1 MIAFL
6 VASLAL
12 QTVTSPKEFFGHEV
26 CADHQ
31 LVNYRGLVEYWTKL
45 ADQFPRIEVV
55 SIGKTEEGREQLM
68 AIISAPEN
76 LRRVEAIRRDNV
88 RLASGRLSEVEAKA
102 IARRGK
108 VIVWIDGGLHASEVL
123 GAQQLLQT
131 AYDLVS
137 RNDEENRRI
146 LRDCVVLLVH
156 ANPDGMDLVSDWYM
170 RRTKPED
177 RSLEGIPVLY
187 QKYAG
192 HDNNRDFFASN
203 LAETRNMNRILYRE
217 WFPQIVYN
225 HHQSAPSGTI
235 MFIPPFRNPFNYH
248 VDPLNQI
255 GIDLAGVH
263 MHQRLIAEGLGG
275 TVMRGGAPFS
285 GWWNGGL
292 RTTTYFHNM
301 IGILTETWGSPNP
314 TRVPFV
320 VERQVPIADLPKPID
335 VRMWHLSD
343 SLRYEVLANY
353 ALLDYAS
360 RYRERVL
367 LDNWTMARNSI
378 ERGSRDSWTRYS
390 SRIRDRRE
398 EALSDPAL
406 RDARAYIL
414 PADQPDFA
422 TAKKFADRLMHTGV
436 EVERTVADGKWPK
449 GSLVIRGAQP
459 FRPHVLDMFEPQ
471 DHPNDFQ
478 YPGGPPIPPYDNA
491 GYTLAFQMGVHFDRI
506 LDDPGP
512 LVGPTEAVA
521 LDRQGGAIL
530 AGNPASRFWIGDV
543 RQNDS
548 YALAT
553 AAMKSRFPVVR
564 TLEPLQAA
572 GRTIPPGSIVVEATS
587 SEIVRL
593 LPGAHYGEFFGIGT
607 ALPEGTKPV
616 RSARIALWDR
626 YGGSMPSGWLRHTLE
641 NFGFD
646 FDVVFPPDLD
656 YGRLAEKFDIILLP
670 SGAVP
675 ARDPATARTSRLED
689 DPTIPY
695 YLRRRMGSIS
705 TKTTLPKL
713 KEFLEAGGTIL
724 AMGSSALN
732 LVRHWNLPVT
742 DALVENGEPLP
753 NSKFYIPGSLM
764 RMKVVPS
771 RWTLGLPNYVDVVF
785 DDSPAFRVEA
795 PAKAIGVFEGEKT
808 LRSGWAWGQE
818 RLNGTAAI
826 VEVPIGKGTLLLVG
840 PEINFRAQPH
850 GTFKLLFNALFRPSG

>member
-1 MIAFL
+1 MTSLLIA
-6 VASLAL
+6 ALAF
-12 QTVTSPKEFFGHEV
+12 QTIASPKDFFGHEI
-26 CADHQ
+26 CEDYQ
-31 LVNYRGLVEYWTKL
+31 LVNYRGLSSYWARL
-45 ADQFPRIEVV
+45 AQESPRIKIV
-55 SIGKTEEGREQLM
+55 SIGKTEEGRDQFM
-68 AIISAPEN
+68 AIVSEPTN
-76 LRRVEAIRRDNV
+76 LRRLEAIRRDNV
-88 RLASGRLSEVEAKA
+88 RLASGRTSMAEAKA

-108 VIVWIDGGLHASEVL
+108 AIVWIDGGLHASEVL

-170 RRTKPED
+170 RRPKPED
-177 RSLEGIPVLY
+177 RALEGVPVLY

-217 WFPQIVYN
+217 WLPQIVYN

-275 TVMRGGAPFS
+275 TVMRGGAPYS

-320 VERQVPIADLPKPID
+320 VERQVPISDLPKPID
-335 VRMWHLSD
+335 VRMWHLRD

-367 LDNWTMARNSI
+367 FDNWTMAMNSI

-390 SRIRDRRE
+390 SRVRERRE

-406 RDARAYIL
+406 RDARAYVL
-414 PADQPDFA
+414 PSDQPDFS
-422 TAKKFADRLMHTGV
+422 TAKKLADRLMFTGI
-436 EVERTVADGKWPK
+436 EIERTTADGKWPK
-449 GSLVIRGAQP
+449 GSLVVRGNQP
-459 FRPHVLDMFEPQ
+459 FRPHVLDMFEAQ

-491 GYTLAFQMGVHFDRI
+491 GYTLAFQMGVQFERV
-506 LDDPGP
+506 LDDPAG
-512 LVGPTEAVA
+512 LLGPTERID
-521 LDRQGGAIL
+521 LDSQGGATL
-530 AGNPASRFWIGDV
+530 AGDTAARTWIGDA
-543 RQNDS
+543 RQNDTF
-548 YALAT
+548 ALAT
-553 AAMKSRFPVVR
+553 AAAKVRLPISRTTQPLRVGDR
-564 TLEPLQAA
+564 TFE
-572 GRTIPPGSIVVEATS
+572 PGSVVVEAS
-587 SEIVRL
+587 RDEVVRL
-593 LPGAHYGEFFGIGT
+593 LPMTHYGDFFGVGS
-607 ALPEGTKPV
+607 PPPGSDRVKP
-616 RSARIALWDR
+616 ARIALWDR
-626 YGGSMPSGWLRHTLE
+626 YGGSMPSGWMRHTLE
-641 NFGFD
+641 AFGFD
-646 FDVVFPPDLD
+646 YEVVFPPDLD
-656 YGRLAEKFDIILLP
+656 YGRLAEKYDVVLLP

-675 ARDPATARTSRLED
+675 ARDAAPGRPSRLED
-689 DPTIPY
+689 DPTIPF
-695 YLRRRMGSIS
+695 YLRRRMGSV
-705 TKTTLPKL
+705 TAKATLPKL
-713 KEFLEAGGTIL
+713 KEFLEAGGRVMAI
-724 AMGSSALN
+724 GSSALN
-732 LVRHWNLPVT
+732 LTRHWKLPVN

-764 RMKVVPS
+764 RMRVLPS
-771 RWTLGLPNYVDVVF
+771 RWTLGLREFVDVVF
-785 DDSPAFRVEA
+785 DDSPAFRIEA
-795 PAKAIGVFEGEKT
+795 PAKAVGVYEGEKT

-818 RLNGTAAI
+818 RLAGAAAI
-826 VEVPIGKGTLLLVG
+826 VEVPVGKGTLLLVG

-850 GTFKLLFNALFRPSG
+850 GSFKLLFNTLFVSAS